1 MKIYIGVLEITMG
14 FLLTQPSTGCRVE
27 CVCAKRAVT
36 APTSRN
42 TGADPGIQN
51 MKGGGGVMALDPFNR
66 HGDMGSFFGFSDM
79 GQGLSKDS
87 DMGHHHFLKS
97 TG

>member
-1 MKIYIGVLEITMG
+1 MG

-27 CVCAKRAVT
+27 CVCQKGSCSPHLQEYRGR
-36 APTSRN
+36 SRN
-42 TGADPGIQN
+42 SKN
-51 MKGGGGVMALDPFNR
+51 KGGGGGGSFMALDPFNR
-66 HGDMGSFFGFSDM
+66 HGDMGPFFGFSDM